1 MFIVTDFTKPEHPQH
16 KATNV
21 DNVGELG
28 WKITHNRKEVDKA
41 ISLANDMWLGG
52 QYEFGKYMIECISEK
67 EYLWRKRW
75 KIIINGIREK
85 DDEVDENS

>member
-21 DNVGELG
+21 DDIGKLV

-41 ISLANDMWLGG
+41 ISLANDMGLGG
-52 QYEFGKYMIECISEK
+52 KYEFGKYMIECISEK

-75 KIIINGIREK
+75 KIIINDIREK